1 MIFAKLQNNKPVFC
15 PRNGYANGVAISNLN
30 IFFENNL
37 DIAFKEGWKI
47 YVPLEEP
54 IDNIVYTETEKYIYE
69 VIKD

>member
-1 MIFAKLQNNKPVFC
+1 MIFAQLQNNKPIFC
-15 PRNGYANGVAISNLN
+15 PRNGYVNGIPISNLN
-30 IFFENNL
+30 IFFEKHL

-54 IDNIVYTETEKYIYE
+54 VDNIAYKETDKYIYE